1 MTPVDILSKL
11 VGFRTIA
18 GSSNRELIDWVE
30 ALLRDAEFK
39 VTRFLSP
46 CRSKAGL
53 LAKFGRSEGGVL
65 FSAHSDVVPVT
76 GQKWNSDPFTLK
88 QDGDR
93 LIGRGTTDMKGFL
106 ACVLAEAQ
114 ALKASG
120 PDKSFMLALSWD
132 EEIGCRGIS
141 HMIDHVIPT
150 LGRPN
155 LVVVGEPTEMQ
166 ICLGHKGKAA
176 YRAVCHGTAGH
187 SALAPKFSNAL
198 HIAAEFIIA
207 LQKVQQSFAN
217 TGARDLG
224 YAIPYSTLHAGK
236 MQGGVAL
243 NMVPERA
250 EIEFEIRHLAEDNPN
265 DMIDALRK
273 CAPKS
278 VEIEQVNS
286 YPGFNGNYADP
297 TWEMLGRSL
306 EVNDH
311 IKVPFGTEAGFFSN
325 LGLRT
330 VVCGPGSMQADGHQP
345 NEGISMTQLTACRRF
360 LQNAIF

>member
-1 MTPVDILSKL
+1 MTPADILSKL

-18 GSSNRELIDWVE
+18 GEPNLDLVDWVE
-30 ALLRDAEFK
+30 AFLRDAEFT
-39 VTRFLSP
+39 VTRLLSP
-46 CRSKAGL
+46 CGSKAGI
-53 LAKFGRSEGGVL
+53 LAKFGENEGGVL

-76 GQKWNSDPFTLK
+76 GQHWNSDPFTLQ

-106 ACVLAEAQ
+106 ACVLSEAQ
-114 ALKASG
+114 ALKAKA
-120 PDKSFMLALSWD
+120 PNQPFMVALSWD
-132 EEIGCRGIS
+132 EEIGCLGIP

-150 LGRPN
+150 LGQPN

-198 HIAAEFIIA
+198 HVAAEFIIS
-207 LQKVQQSFAN
+207 LQKVQQSYAIN
-217 TGARDLG
+217 GARDLA
-224 YAIPYSTLHAGK
+224 YTIPYSTLHAGK

-297 TWEMLGRSL
+297 MWEILGAS
-306 EVNDH
+306 VNLSEP

-345 NEGISMTQLTACRRF
+345 NEGIAVAQLAACRRF
-360 LQNAIF
+360 LQKVMH